1 MAAKTPLGKQGWRRG
16 RGWIIFGP
24 MPLPRPASPRALVQD
39 LRDFWSTRPRGHWIA
54 AALAGTIT
62 TGILLAFY
70 IDSRQLSEPREQ
82 VIFLNSWS
90 LDRTDSQ
97 IRAQQK
103 ADLDARTRAEEEHRR
118 QLQRLDQSLNRLG
131 I

>member
-1 MAAKTPLGKQGWRRG
+1 
-16 RGWIIFGP
+16 

-39 LRDFWSTRPRGHWIA
+39 LRDFWSARPRGHWIA
-54 AALAGTIT
+54 AGLAATIT

-70 IDSRQLSEPREQ
+70 IDSRQLAEPREQ

-90 LDRTDSQ
+90 LDRTDEQ
-97 IRAQQK
+97 IRTQQK
-103 ADLDARTRAEEEHRR
+103 ADLDARNRAEAEHRR
-118 QLQRLDQSLNRLG
+118 QLQRLDQNLNRLG